1 MKLSADRLSCLRGG
15 RMVFADVSF
24 ALADGGL
31 LKLTG
36 PNGSGKSSLLRLIA
50 GLNEPVAGS
59 LSLSGGDAELSIG
72 QQAHLIAHQDAVKPA
87 LSVGENL
94 AFWSDVFGDADMDK
108 ALAAFS
114 LERLRDT
121 PGAMLSAG
129 QKRRVSLARL
139 ALAHRPIWLLDE
151 PHASLDTD
159 SQARLNRLIED
170 HLGKGGLAIV
180 ATHVP
185 LAFAKAAALDLGAAR
200 LAA

>member
-1 MKLSADRLSCLRGG
+1 MKLSAHDLICVRGG
-15 RMVFADVSF
+15 RLVFGPVSF
-24 ALADGGL
+24 AINDGEV

-36 PNGSGKSSLLRLIA
+36 PNGSGKSSLLRLVA
-50 GLNEPVAGS
+50 GLNEAAGGN
-59 LSLSGGDAELSIG
+59 LKLTEGDPELSIG

-87 LSVGENL
+87 LSVVENL
-94 AFWSDVFGDADMDK
+94 AFWGDVLGAADIGQ

-139 ALAHRPIWLLDE
+139 ALARRPIWLLDE
-151 PHASLDTD
+151 PQASLDAD
-159 SQARLNRLIED
+159 SQGRLNALIAD
-170 HLGKGGLAIV
+170 HLGNGGMAII

-185 LAFAKAAALDLGAAR
+185 LSFANARELQLGQLRRAA
-200 LAA
+200 